1 MEYLENADQGEV
13 QEEKQSTRIRREYM
27 ADVELLSK
35 YMNWIEN
42 KSGKQVQS
50 YYDGEESQKLI
61 QIPVYD
67 STLLAFVKDAG
78 KTKLMDRN
86 YRYVYTRYKIKS
98 VDDELRLLRHAH
110 LKDIDLF
117 KGILSSY
124 VMRGRSK
131 GSVWSD
137 AMMNGVFLELMRRMT
152 ALFFSTNMD

>member
-1 MEYLENADQGEV
+1 MDNQD
-13 QEEKQSTRIRREYM
+13 EKLSTKIRNEYM
-27 ADVELLSK
+27 SDVELLSK
-35 YMNWIEN
+35 YMNWIEK

-50 YYDGEESQKLI
+50 YYDGEEDSYKLM

-86 YRYVYTRYKIKS
+86 YRYVYTRYRIRS
-98 VDDELRLLRHAH
+98 VEDELRLLKHAH

-124 VMRGRSK
+124 IMRGRSK
-131 GSVWSD
+131 GSVWSEGVQ
-137 AMMNGVFLELMRRMT
+137 NGVFLELMRRMT